1 MGYIALH
8 SEIPEEVQNFF
19 NKVKAE
25 FHPKNQFHSDDR
37 FLKME
42 SYICSFF
49 GLKNTFHIFNA
60 NDGILAIITNHED
73 ELRLH
78 MYTSVHQLNVW
89 LNLLNYPS
97 L

>member
-19 NKVKAE
+19 SKVKAE
-25 FHPKNQFHSDDR
+25 FHPKNEFHSDDR

-42 SYICSFF
+42 TYICSFY
-49 GLKNTFHIFNA
+49 GLQKTFHIFRFTEE
-60 NDGILAIITNHED
+60 IFAIITLQSN

-78 MYTSVHQLNVW
+78 MFTSVHQLNVW

>member
-1 MGYIALH
+1 MGYIAVH
-8 SEIPEEVQNFF
+8 SEIPQEVQNFF
-19 NKVKAE
+19 IKVKNQ
-25 FHPKNQFHSDDR
+25 FHPKNEFHSDDR

-49 GLKNTFHIFNA
+49 GLKNTFHIFKA
-60 NDGILAIITNHED
+60 NDGILAIITNHEN